1 MNREERIARKV
12 AGKSKTAAYMAT
24 GQYKSLSGWI
34 SMVMKQ
40 AREVD
45 QSAHVVLDDLQSP
58 IDDSNKNSTMRNLGY
73 LEGSLNQLIGFA
85 KSMQSVVV
93 ETGKAVR
100 DHTS

>member
-73 LEGSLNQLIGFA
+73 LEGSLDQLIKDA
-85 KSMQSVVV
+85 SDMRSVVV
-93 ETGKAVR
+93 DAGHAVQ